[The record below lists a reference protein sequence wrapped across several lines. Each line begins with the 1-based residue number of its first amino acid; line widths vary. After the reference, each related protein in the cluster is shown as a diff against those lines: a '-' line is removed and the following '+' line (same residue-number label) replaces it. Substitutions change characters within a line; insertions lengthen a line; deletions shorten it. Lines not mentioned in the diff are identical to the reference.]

1 MNTKEIKT
9 EFNNFLKTEEGRS
22 WQKEKADS
30 LKKERTARR
39 DRLFCVISFVY
50 FGI

>member
-22 WQKEKADS
+22 WQKADQNMS
-30 LKKERTARR
+30 G
-39 DRLFCVISFVY
+39 D
-50 FGI
+50 FGDYLYDFYPEYLA

>member
-22 WQKEKADS
+22 WQKRKPI
-30 LKKERTARR
+30 RI
-39 DRLFCVISFVY
+39 CPGISEITFTI
-50 FGI
+50 FTRNILHNL

>member
-22 WQKEKADS
+22 WQKEKAHQNMSGD
-30 LKKERTARR
+30 
-39 DRLFCVISFVY
+39 
-50 FGI
+50 FGDYLYDFYPEYLA

>member
-22 WQKEKADS
+22 WQKEKA
-30 LKKERTARR
+30 
-39 DRLFCVISFVY
+39 CVFQLPIGY
-50 FGI
+50 

>member
-22 WQKEKADS
+22 WQKEKADHMS
-30 LKKERTARR
+30 G
-39 DRLFCVISFVY
+39 D
-50 FGI
+50 FGDYLYDFYPEYLA

>member
-22 WQKEKADS
+22 WQKEKADQKMS
-30 LKKERTARR
+30 GDIEDYLYDYNTPPLA
-39 DRLFCVISFVY
+39 
-50 FGI
+50 